1 MCDSSHQL
9 KISGF
14 PRTKTMKTIVITE
27 KQAGLIQ
34 KEILKES
41 LIGDLS
47 QKVLIIKNYLDKNF
61 VRADYTDMES
71 GEPQNKGIVGWLNG
85 EKEVVKTLTD
95 VQLFYFLQEKY
106 KNILPDKEDRDKFL
120 KQVIKDWYNH
130 KISKNG
136 TLSVYSW

>member
-1 MCDSSHQL
+1 MWAAFNLRFFH
-9 KISGF
+9 I
-14 PRTKTMKTIVITE
+14 MKTIVITE

-71 GEPQNKGIVGWLNG
+71 GEPQSKGIVGWLNG

-106 KNILPDKEDRDKFL
+106 KNILPDKEDRDGFL